1 MRCPECGA
9 NEGRQ
14 ASGGRDQST
23 KWKCSKCGHEWDIV
37 VAFFQWMP
45 YDWETRQPWT
55 VIAGIS
61 GFDD

>member
-23 KWKCSKCGHEWDIV
+23 KWKCRKCGHEWDIV
-37 VAFFQWMP
+37 VAFFQWMRR
-45 YDWETRQPWT
+45 TIGRL
-55 VIAGIS
+55 VNRGL
-61 GFDD
+61 